1 MILVTAQEMAELDR
15 RTIEEIGIPGVV
27 LMENAAR
34 GALAFFE
41 HIVPDLTQR
50 RLVVLAGTGN
60 NAGDGFVLARLLL
73 CRGAS
78 VRVVCLRPAERLRG
92 DALINYRILENL
104 GLRPY
109 HWDETADFSSQFAT
123 VRDADI
129 IIDAILGTGLSNPVQ
144 GLYRDVIE
152 AVNALEKPVLAV
164 DVPSG
169 LDATTGKIL
178 GAAVR
183 ATATATFGLPKLGQ
197 RIAQGDALVGT
208 LHVVDIGIP
217 PHVVASAGIR
227 RWWLEHDTCRQ
238 WIQPRPAETH
248 KGRAGHVCVLAG
260 SPGKTG
266 AATLAC
272 LGAARVGAG
281 LVTLF
286 IPRSLNPILEVK
298 LTEAMTLPIE
308 ETSEQSPAAAAE
320 PEILAF
326 LEGKEVLAL
335 GPGISLNE
343 ETRRLVLNLIPRSPC
358 PLVLDADAL
367 TIVADAQE
375 ILQKASIPVIVT
387 PHPGEMARL
396 RHCSVAEVQEDR
408 LRAAQEFSRQH
419 GVIVVL
425 KGHRTV
431 VASPDGR
438 LAVNGSGTPAMAS
451 GGMGDVLTGMIAGFV
466 GEGMEPF
473 HAACLG
479 VYIHSKAA
487 EMACQGATTRGLLAG
502 DVLEHIPFAIG
513 ALERS

>member
-41 HIVPDLTQR
+41 QILPDLAR
-50 RLVVLAGTGN
+50 RRVVVLAGTGN
-60 NAGDGFVLARLLL
+60 NAGDGFVIARLLHG
-73 CRGAS
+73 RGTS

-92 DALINYRILENL
+92 DALTNYRILEKI
-104 GLRPY
+104 GLSPF
-109 HWDETADFSSQFAT
+109 HWDESADFSSQFALI
-123 VRDADI
+123 RDADV
-129 IIDAILGTGLSNPVQ
+129 IIDAVLGTGLSSPVQ
-144 GLYRDVIE
+144 GLYRNVIE
-152 AVNALEKPVLAV
+152 ALNALEKPVLAV

-169 LDATTGKIL
+169 LDATTGRIL

-183 ATATATFGLPKLGQ
+183 AVATATFGLPKVGQ
-197 RIAQGDALVGT
+197 RIAQGDTLVGT

-217 PHVVASAGIR
+217 PGVVASAGIQ
-227 RWWLEHDTCRQ
+227 RWWLDDDTCRQ
-238 WIQPRPAETH
+238 WLRPRPAETH
-248 KGRAGHVCVLAG
+248 KGRAGHVCVLSG

-298 LTEAMTLPIE
+298 LTEAMTLPIA

-326 LEGKEVLAL
+326 LDGKEAFAI
-335 GPGISLNE
+335 GPGISLHE
-343 ETRRLVLNLIPRSPC
+343 ETRRLVANLIARSPC

-367 TIVADAQE
+367 TFVAGAPE
-375 ILQKASIPVIVT
+375 ILHEATVPMIVT

-396 RHCSVAEVQEDR
+396 LRCSVPEVQEDR
-408 LRAAQEFSRQH
+408 LGAAQDFSRQH

-431 VASPDGR
+431 IASPDGR
-438 LAVNGSGTPAMAS
+438 LAINGSGTPAMAS
-451 GGMGDVLTGMIAGFV
+451 GGMGDVLTGMIAGFLAQGV
-466 GEGMEPF
+466 EPF
-473 HAACLG
+473 QAACLG
-479 VYIHSKAA
+479 VYVHGKAA
-487 EMACQGATTRGLLAG
+487 ETVCRRMTTRGLLAG
-502 DVLEHIPFAIG
+502 DLLEPIPFVIG